1 MKRRR
6 NTANTG
12 NFGPIHGAGTVCSG
26 GKIFDFSQRR
36 GATDRF
42 SFLEK
47 RAENN
52 RRLRGIGEVQK
63 EETK

>member
-1 MKRRR
+1 VKKIELWIRRKKHQYQVCD
-6 NTANTG
+6 TSG
-12 NFGPIHGAGTVCSG
+12 NFL
-26 GKIFDFSQRR
+26 QRTK
-36 GATDRF
+36 ASDRL

-47 RAENN
+47 RADNN

>member
-1 MKRRR
+1 MNKLELLIRRR
-6 NTANTG
+6 KHKYQG
-12 NFGPIHGAGTVCSG
+12 CPQAG
-26 GKIFDFSQRR
+26 DFSQRR
-36 GATDRF
+36 GATDRC